1 MIRIPK
7 ILSLLLVALGCAFV
21 FTSCDEDQ
29 FQEETLIDVV
39 TEEDLPVLL
48 EAALLPPPA
57 DPTETNPDEERTPCF
72 RFVYPIELVLR
83 NGTVLT
89 AENGEELR
97 GFVSRIRT
105 NNLRANFVYPFDVEL
120 ANGNTLT
127 LLRFNEFRRLRAFC
141 DARDSAGDEPCF
153 TYNYPIGITVDGESV
168 TVNSG
173 AEWRETLRAAGRD
186 AVIRINYP
194 ISVNFENRDRALIIR
209 NAAQH
214 ARLRYACGHF
224 DRDEDGTPCFRFNY
238 PVSLTID
245 GELTEVDNAAD
256 WLQTIL
262 TAGRDAD
269 VRFAFPV
276 TITLN
281 DSQEEIIVESREGW
295 RAVRGLC
302 D

>member
-1 MIRIPK
+1 MP
-7 ILSLLLVALGCAFV
+7 
-21 FTSCDEDQ
+21 
-29 FQEETLIDVV
+29 
-39 TEEDLPVLL
+39 
-48 EAALLPPPA
+48 
-57 DPTETNPDEERTPCF
+57 
-72 RFVYPIELVLR
+72 
-83 NGTVLT
+83 
-89 AENGEELR
+89 
-97 GFVSRIRT
+97 
-105 NNLRANFVYPFDVEL
+105 
-120 ANGNTLT
+120 
-127 LLRFNEFRRLRAFC
+127 
-141 DARDSAGDEPCF
+141 
-153 TYNYPIGITVDGESV
+153 
-168 TVNSG
+168 
-173 AEWRETLRAAGRD
+173 GRD

-209 NAAQH
+209 TATQH

-238 PVSLTID
+238 PVSLTVD

-256 WLQTIL
+256 WLRTII

-302 D
+302 E